1 MARTKRPHFVHFG
14 PPIELVP
21 ITQFSK
27 MRLTSEQWADAW
39 RLCGPSAEKNMQRL
53 ELWQVI
59 ASAYLEGLSHGAD
72 SMAAQTNRGL
82 TG

>member
-1 MARTKRPHFVHFG
+1 MARPYFVKFG

-21 ITQFSK
+21 ITHFTK
-27 MRLTSEQWADAW
+27 HRLTREQWNNAW
-39 RLCGPSAEKNMQRL
+39 RLCGPSAEKNMERL

-72 SMAAQTNRGL
+72 AARSCKPTE
-82 TG
+82 T